1 MTRRDVYAAYMFDT
15 DEAESALRSD
25 RPHLRGWSHAAACV
39 AAIVICPLVIVYSP
53 GLRLPVG
60 LYAGA
65 IVALFGIS
73 AAYHRVFWGRAGH
86 ELFRRL
92 DHAMIFV
99 AIAASY
105 TPIALSSLPG
115 RTGTVVLLVVWIGAA
130 CGSLIQLVLPH
141 PPRTA
146 MVALYVL
153 VGWAIA
159 PVVHVIWQTIGV
171 AGFVLLV
178 VGGLLHTVGAVVY
191 AREWPNP
198 MPAWFG
204 FHEVFHLL
212 VVAAIAAHYVVI
224 AFLVTPQGA

>member
-1 MTRRDVYAAYMFDT
+1 MDHRGN
-15 DEAESALRSD
+15 ALTIPPTF
-25 RPHLRGWSHAAACV
+25 RPHLRGWSHVAACV
-39 AAIVICPLVIVYSP
+39 AAIALCPLVIVYSP
-53 GLRLPVG
+53 GLRIPVG

-65 IVALFGIS
+65 VIALFGIS
-73 AAYHRVFWGRAGH
+73 AAYHRVFWGTAAH

-115 RTGTVVLLVVWIGAA
+115 RTGTILLVVVWTGAA
-130 CGSLIQLVLPH
+130 GGALVQLALPH

-159 PVVHVIWQTIGV
+159 PVVHLVWQAIGV

-178 VGGLLHTVGAVVY
+178 VGGLLHTIGAVVY
-191 AREWPNP
+191 ARERPNP
-198 MPAWFG
+198 LPAWFG
-204 FHEVFHLL
+204 FHELFHLL

-224 AFLVTPQGA
+224 AFLVTPRVA